1 MFYKNNWFLWTYDDG
16 PEYGPKLHPTA
27 EFKIILKNTIDR
39 PIKSYYEELL
49 ENGRVIRDTFSG
61 TLDLLFSGGV
71 DSEIILRV
79 YKDLGIPI
87 NVYIFKYEND
97 YNLIEYT
104 QAIKSCDKLNV
115 KPKIIDFNLQKF
127 FENEAYDIQQIVFAS
142 NSGWLPHMKL
152 TEYCDGLPI
161 IGSGNPYIRRR
172 SRDMAQK
179 YPWVCELDE
188 KCHHWAVYHKTI
200 NRPCITDWYEYS
212 PELLVSYFN
221 LPFVQQLLK
230 DEVSGKLS
238 NESTKVQVHQEYWPD
253 LDLRPKLIGFEG
265 PNPSKSKPDIQPF
278 MLDFG
283 KKYIHNTGVTDK
295 LYIFSAEELIKQ
307 IGS

>member
-1 MFYKNNWFLWTYDDG
+1 MFYKNNWFSWTYDDG
-16 PEYGPKLHPTA
+16 PEYGPKLHPKA

-39 PIKSYYEELL
+39 PVKSYYEELL
-49 ENGRVIRDTFSG
+49 ENGRIIRDTFSG
-61 TLDLLFSGGV
+61 PLDLLFSGGV

-79 YKDLGIPI
+79 YKELGIPI

-97 YNLIEYT
+97 YNFIEYT
-104 QAIKSCDKLNV
+104 QAVKSCNKLNV
-115 KPKIIDFNLQKF
+115 EPKIIDFNLQKF
-127 FENEAYDIQQIVFAS
+127 FENDAYDMQQKVFAS
-142 NSGWLPHMKL
+142 GSGWLPHMKL

-172 SRDMAQK
+172 SRDMSRK
-179 YPWVCELDE
+179 YPWVFELDE

-212 PELLVSYFN
+212 PELLVSYFK
-221 LPFVQQLLK
+221 LPFVQQLLN
-230 DEVSGKLS
+230 DEVPGKLS

-265 PNPSKSKPDIQPF
+265 PTPDKSKPDVQPF
-278 MLDFG
+278 MLEFG
-283 KKYIHNTGVTDK
+283 KKYIRNTGVTDK
-295 LYIFSAEELIKQ
+295 LYIFSVEELIKQ

>member
-1 MFYKNNWFLWTYDDG
+1 MFYKNNWFSWTYDDG
-16 PEYGPKLHPTA
+16 PEYGPKLHPKA

-49 ENGRVIRDTFSG
+49 ENGRIIRDTFSG
-61 TLDLLFSGGV
+61 PLDLLFSGGV

-104 QAIKSCDKLNV
+104 QAVKSCDKLNV
-115 KPKIIDFNLQKF
+115 RPKIIDFNLQSF
-127 FENEAYDIQQIVFAS
+127 FENDAYDMQQKVFAS
-142 NSGWLPHMKL
+142 GSGWLPHMKL

-172 SRDMAQK
+172 SRDMSQK
-179 YPWVCELDE
+179 YPWVFELDE

-212 PELLVSYFN
+212 PEIIIAYTQ
-221 LPFVQQLLK
+221 LPYVQELIN
-230 DEVSGKLS
+230 DNISGKLS
-238 NESTKVQVHQEYWPD
+238 NVSSKAVIHQPYWPD
-253 LDLRPKLIGFEG
+253 LANRPKLIGFEG
-265 PNPSKSKPDIQPF
+265 SVPDKSNPDVPPF
-278 MLDFG
+278 MIKFG
-283 KKYIHNTGVTDK
+283 K
-295 LYIFSAEELIKQ
+295 Q
-307 IGS
+307 